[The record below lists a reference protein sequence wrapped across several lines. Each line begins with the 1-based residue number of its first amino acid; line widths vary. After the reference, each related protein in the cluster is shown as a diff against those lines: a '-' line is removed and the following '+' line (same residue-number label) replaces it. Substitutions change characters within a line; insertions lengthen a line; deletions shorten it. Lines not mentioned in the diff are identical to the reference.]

1 MTRTLIGYS
10 NLAKTAT
17 LSATSAE
24 AALPVTNLAE
34 DRGSASLGWQTL
46 AGVTSAT
53 ITCTFEYAGS
63 DVRLIGLFNTN
74 FMPNASLTIT
84 GTLSGGTVWSDVI
97 TASPSG
103 YRQAISFVLPT
114 TAMDSVTIAI
124 DDPTNPDGFLNAAQL
139 FIGDAFAPALSIS
152 GQSSYG
158 SRSDVKRQK
167 TRGGQ
172 TYNTL
177 QSRARVFTFDL
188 GAVTDAEAMLSVAE
202 IDRLAALG
210 GNILFIPDHE
220 STYRDREALFGELTE
235 SKDVSFS
242 LGARNYRSWGGMIT
256 ERL

>member
-1 MTRTLIGYS
+1 MTRSLFGYT
-10 NLAKTAT
+10 NLVKTAT

-24 AALPVTNLAE
+24 SALPVSNLAE

-46 AGVTSAT
+46 ATVLTAT

-74 FMPNASLTIT
+74 LTAAATLTVT
-84 GTLSGGTVWSDVI
+84 GTLSGGTVWSDSI
-97 TASPSG
+97 TASPAG
-103 YRQAISFVLPT
+103 YRQAISFVT
-114 TAMDSVTIAI
+114 AAMAMDSVTIAI
-124 DDPTNPDGFLNAAQL
+124 DDPTNPDGFLNVAQM

-152 GQSSYG
+152 HQSSYG
-158 SRSDVKRQK
+158 SRLDINRQR

-177 QSRARVFTFDL
+177 QSRARVYSFDL
-188 GAVTDAEAMLSVAE
+188 GAISDAEAMESVAE

-210 GNILFIPDHE
+210 GNVLFIPDH
-220 STYRDREALFGELTE
+220 SGTYRIREALFGELTE
-235 SKDVSFS
+235 SKDVTFNM
-242 LGARNYRSWGGMIT
+242 GARNYRSWSGTIT